1 MRHVFRGLPASE
13 HRIECALA
21 IGNFDGVHRGH
32 QKLLS
37 RVRAA
42 AQERGLVSAVLTFEP
57 HPREFFGANG
67 LIRISTLRDKVD
79 AILRC
84 GIERIYILPF
94 NQELASLEPREFVQK
109 ILCNGLACRWVSVG
123 ENFRFGARRAG
134 DFDALKTLAAEF
146 GCEASCTEL
155 LLHEDERISSTR
167 IREAMQAGDM
177 EGVRAMLGRPYT
189 LTGHVIHGAELGR
202 QLNFPTLNM
211 TFTEAGS
218 KAQCAL
224 HGSFAVRVHGLAED
238 GSVLGGVASMG
249 FKPTVT
255 DQKRWLLETNVFD
268 WSGDAY
274 GKLLKVEFVEKLR
287 DEKKFGS
294 LDELK
299 AAIAADAVK
308 ARGILGL

>member
-94 NQELASLEPREFVQK
+94 NQELASLEPRE
-109 ILCNGLACRWVSVG
+109 
-123 ENFRFGARRAG
+123 
-134 DFDALKTLAAEF
+134 
-146 GCEASCTEL
+146 
-155 LLHEDERISSTR
+155 
-167 IREAMQAGDM
+167 
-177 EGVRAMLGRPYT
+177 
-189 LTGHVIHGAELGR
+189 
-202 QLNFPTLNM
+202 
-211 TFTEAGS
+211 
-218 KAQCAL
+218 
-224 HGSFAVRVHGLAED
+224 
-238 GSVLGGVASMG
+238 
-249 FKPTVT
+249 
-255 DQKRWLLETNVFD
+255 
-268 WSGDAY
+268 
-274 GKLLKVEFVEKLR
+274 
-287 DEKKFGS
+287 
-294 LDELK
+294 
-299 AAIAADAVK
+299 
-308 ARGILGL
+308 